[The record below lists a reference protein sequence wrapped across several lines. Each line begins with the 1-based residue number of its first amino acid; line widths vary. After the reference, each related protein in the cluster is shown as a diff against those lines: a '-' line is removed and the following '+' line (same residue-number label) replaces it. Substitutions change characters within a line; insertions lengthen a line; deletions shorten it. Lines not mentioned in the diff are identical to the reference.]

1 LIIAPSFTIIIDRM
15 MKRVLHISICQ
26 QFWNDKLPLNVYLKI
41 EHLMWTLVT
50 WLWEFEFGFSNIKQ
64 KIGVEKRGNDNC
76 WFHCTICYT
85 RIQLTNNNQN
95 KWTMK
100 RTQIENNKQHFQT
113 SNLHSNSSQWPLWI
127 SLGTR
132 LLSATKVSSKGLLR
146 HENCHMAIGNPNNL

>member
-1 LIIAPSFTIIIDRM
+1 

-85 RIQLTNNNQN
+85 SIQLTNNNQN
-95 KWTMK
+95 KWTTK
-100 RTQIENNKQHFQT
+100 RTQIENNKRHFQT
-113 SNLHSNSSQWPLWI
+113 SNLQSNSSQWPLWI

-132 LLSATKVSSKGLLR
+132 LLSATKVSSKGSLR